1 MNRKQILVTGASR
14 GIGKACA
21 IHFAKEGWHVFLNC
35 GKSISE
41 LQATADFITKET
53 SGSCEILPG
62 DVGVPSEV
70 GRIFDQIEMSGSG
83 LDVLINNA
91 GIAWMGL
98 LTDMSIEEWN
108 RMISTNL
115 SSAFYCCRAALPY
128 MIHQKAGRIINI
140 SSMWGTVGA
149 SCEVAYSATKSGLNG
164 LTRALA
170 KELAPSNIQV
180 NAIACGVID
189 TVMNDLLDAEEKGAS
204 QKKSLPDVSGHQK
217 KSRFSHG
224 DLQMPL
230 PILPGRYWVWTE
242 DISNS
247 YSQILSHFA

>member
-35 GKSISE
+35 SKSISE

-98 LTDMSIEEWN
+98 LTDMSV
-108 RMISTNL
+108 
-115 SSAFYCCRAALPY
+115 LP
-128 MIHQKAGRIINI
+128 
-140 SSMWGTVGA
+140 V
-149 SCEVAYSATKSGLNG
+149 
-164 LTRALA
+164 
-170 KELAPSNIQV
+170 
-180 NAIACGVID
+180 
-189 TVMNDLLDAEEKGAS
+189 
-204 QKKSLPDVSGHQK
+204 KSL
-217 KSRFSHG
+217 
-224 DLQMPL
+224 
-230 PILPGRYWVWTE
+230 ILPPNPV
-242 DISNS
+242 
-247 YSQILSHFA
+247 

>member
-35 GKSISE
+35 RKSISE

-70 GRIFDQIEMSGSG
+70 GHIFDQIEMSGSG

-149 SCEVAYSATKSGLNG
+149 SCERNL
-164 LTRALA
+164 R
-170 KELAPSNIQV
+170 Q
-180 NAIACGVID
+180 AISRSMRSPV
-189 TVMNDLLDAEEKGAS
+189 
-204 QKKSLPDVSGHQK
+204 VS
-217 KSRFSHG
+217 SI
-224 DLQMPL
+224 P
-230 PILPGRYWVWTE
+230 
-242 DISNS
+242 
-247 YSQILSHFA
+247 